1 MSSKIDAQPTT
12 VPMMIGVETEIDSR
26 DGTGTMGL
34 GVRGTVEA
42 LVALP
47 DAGGEVLATLVGGA
61 VGGDTAAAAW
71 HTGSVGETSH
81 VGTD

>member
-1 MSSKIDAQPTT
+1 
-12 VPMMIGVETEIDSR
+12 MMGDEMDVGSGEEA
-26 DGTGTMGL
+26 GTMGL
-34 GVRGTVEA
+34 GVRGTVVA

-47 DAGGEVLATLVGGA
+47 DAGGKVLATLVGGA

>member
-1 MSSKIDAQPTT
+1 MMSKKAAAQPTV
-12 VPMMIGVETEIDSR
+12 VPMMIGVDMGMDSEEEA
-26 DGTGTMGL
+26 GTIGL
-34 GVRGTVEA
+34 GGRGTVVA

-47 DAGGEVLATLVGGA
+47 DAGGEVLATLVGC
-61 VGGDTAAAAW
+61 DTAAAAW